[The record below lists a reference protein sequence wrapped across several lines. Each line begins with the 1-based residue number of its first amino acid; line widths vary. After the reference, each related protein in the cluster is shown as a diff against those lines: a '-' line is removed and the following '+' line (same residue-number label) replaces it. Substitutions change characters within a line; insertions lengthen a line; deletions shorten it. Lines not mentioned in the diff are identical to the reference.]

1 MAELAKLVLAGTLA
15 LAAPAAYAQVF
26 DGMPALDEQ
35 VAAIHLMSHQTAA
48 RLTASH
54 QRQVSAARH
63 HKKRH
68 DQRMGASRRHRKT
81 QPAKPTAKPDISP
94 YPVRGMDVSHYENI
108 IDWDKVKGHGL
119 SFVYI
124 KATDGDDIQD
134 AQFKAN
140 WEGATKA
147 GLLKGAYHF
156 YDFCTDGA
164 PQADNLLAVIP
175 QREAGMLP
183 LAVDLE
189 MSVECKPKQ
198 MPTKEAFLKQ
208 FDVFMAAVEKA
219 YGMKPI
225 LYVESGIY
233 TKYLQ
238 GIAENYVIWYPAPDS
253 VKPEPPNNLKWSF
266 WQYSFHGHAEGVPT
280 EVDLDVF
287 AGTQQELAAL
297 AGGAST
303 VAAR

>member
-1 MAELAKLVLAGTLA
+1 MAHLATLA
-15 LAAPAAYAQVF
+15 AAGLLSLAAPVCRAQVF
-26 DGMPALDEQ
+26 EGTAALDEQ
-35 VAAIHLMSHQTAA
+35 MASIHLVSRQTAA

-54 QRQVSAARH
+54 HRQVSAARR

-68 DQRMGASRRHRKT
+68 GQRMGAGRRHRKT
-81 QPAKPTAKPDISP
+81 QPVKPTAKPDISP
-94 YPVRGMDVSHYENI
+94 YPVRGMDVSHYENT

-156 YDFCTDGA
+156 YDFCTDAA
-164 PQADNLLAVIP
+164 PQVDNLLAVLP
-175 QREAGMLP
+175 PEAGMLP

-189 MSVECKPKQ
+189 MSVECKPKE

-208 FDVFMAAVEKA
+208 FDIFMAAVVKA
-219 YGMKPI
+219 YGRKPI
-225 LYVESGIY
+225 LYLESGIY
-233 TKYLQ
+233 TRYLQ
-238 GIAENYVIWYPAPDS
+238 GIAENYVLWYPDPDS
-253 VKPEPPNNLKWSF
+253 VKPETPNNLKWSF
-266 WQYSFHGHAEGVPT
+266 WQYSFHGHTPGVPT

-287 AGTQQELAAL
+287 AGTLQELSAL
-297 AGGAST
+297 AGGSST